1 MLIIQVLHGLCAGW
15 LALYGLNSLLL
26 TLVYWRVRRGQRP
39 PPRAPSAW
47 PSVTVQLPI
56 YNELHVVDRLIAAA
70 AALDY
75 PRELLQIQVLDDSS
89 DATTSIAQQ
98 AVARARSRGADIQ
111 CLHRTS
117 RAGFK
122 AGALAEG
129 LRSARGELLAVF
141 DADFVPPPDLLR
153 QLIPFFSSPGVG
165 CVQARWDHLNRDYSL
180 LTRLQA
186 IGIDGHFVVEQRARS
201 EAGLLLNFNGS
212 GGVWRRACIEAA
224 GGWQSDTLAEDLD
237 LSYRAQLAG
246 WRILYVPGA
255 MVPGELPPQMDALR
269 RQQARWAGG
278 SIRVALKLLPP
289 LFRSGLT
296 LPAKI
301 EGALHLTGYL
311 VHPLLLLTL
320 LLSVPVALS
329 NGSLAGL
336 AGYFFVAAVGPPF
349 LYLSAEVQQGPRWWR
364 ELALAPLLL
373 LLGTGLA
380 LNNSVAMA
388 CAVLGRRGDFQRTP
402 KFDVQ
407 NRTDE
412 WRGSGYALHHSPLV
426 TWELLLAVLALG
438 VAALEWSR
446 AGSVPYWL
454 LVYAASYAYVAGT
467 SLVQSWHPRKRWP
480 GRNVDRHRPRM
491 SYAGRECHRK
501 G

>member
-1 MLIIQVLHGLCAGW
+1 MLLIELLQVLSAAW

-26 TLVYWRVRRGQRP
+26 TLVYWRVHRR
-39 PPRAPSAW
+39 PRPSAPVPADW
-47 PSVTVQLPI
+47 PTVTVQLPV
-56 YNELHVVDRLIAAA
+56 YNEVHVIERLIAAA
-70 AALDY
+70 VALDY
-75 PRELLQIQVLDDSS
+75 PRERLQLQVLDDSN
-89 DATTSIAQQ
+89 DATTNLAQQ
-98 AVARARSRGADIQ
+98 AVARARSNGVDIQ
-111 CLHRTS
+111 CLHRAS

-129 LRSARGELLAVF
+129 LRCARGELLAIF
-141 DADFVPPPDLLR
+141 DADFVPPPDLLGR
-153 QLIPFFSSPGVG
+153 LIPFFDSADVG
-165 CVQARWDHLNRDYSL
+165 CVQARWGHLNRDYSL

-186 IGIDGHFVVEQRARS
+186 IGIDGHFEVEQRARC

-212 GGVWRRACIEAA
+212 GGVWRRTCIEAA

-246 WRILYVPGA
+246 WRILYVPEA
-255 MVPGELPPQMDALR
+255 IVPGELPPQMDALR

-278 SIRVALKLLPP
+278 SIRVALKLLPAV
-289 LFRSGLT
+289 FRSGLS

-311 VHPLLLLTL
+311 VHPLLLATL
-320 LLSVPVALS
+320 LLSVPVALGS
-329 NGSLAGL
+329 GHLASLAP
-336 AGYFFVAAVGPPF
+336 FFLMAAVGPPF
-349 LYLSAEVQQGPRWWR
+349 LYLTAQAQQGARWWR

-388 CAVLGRRGDFQRTP
+388 RAALGQRPDFQRTP

-412 WRGSGYALHHSPLV
+412 WRGSGYALRHSPMV
-426 TWELLLAVLALG
+426 WWEFLLAGLALG
-438 VAALEWSR
+438 IAALEWKR
-446 AGSVPYWL
+446 AGWVPLWL
-454 LVYAASYAYVAGT
+454 LVYAVSYAYVAAA
-467 SLVQSWHPRKRWP
+467 SVVQSRSDRMHRFAASVEHARRRVSCADRP
-480 GRNVDRHRPRM
+480 GN
-491 SYAGRECHRK
+491 RE